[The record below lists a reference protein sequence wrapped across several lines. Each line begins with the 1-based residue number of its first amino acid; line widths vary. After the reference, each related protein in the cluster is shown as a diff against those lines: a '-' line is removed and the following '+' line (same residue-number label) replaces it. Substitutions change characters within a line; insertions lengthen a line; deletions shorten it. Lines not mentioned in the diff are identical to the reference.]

1 MNDCLPERWYPLR
14 YHAEQQRLWA
24 DPARFKFACAGRA
37 SGKTELAKRHMAL
50 ALADHV
56 PGCPRPLYFVAAPT
70 HDQARRVWWDDLK
83 ALIPAEWV
91 KNISETEGS
100 IETIFGSTLY
110 LTGLDKP
117 HRVEGNQYAGG
128 VVDECS
134 DIRPG
139 AFARSI
145 RPALSTFKG
154 WCWRIGVPKRY
165 GIGAAEFREGW
176 ERARRGKLPESE
188 AYWWSS
194 SDILTP
200 SEIEA
205 AKIELSPDDYEEQYG
220 AKWIDTQGVLFSGF
234 SPAET
239 VRPCG
244 YDPSARV
251 FVSCDFNVNPMCWVL
266 AHKYGERLEVFDE
279 LFLRNV
285 NTTKTLDV
293 LHGRYEAHRG
303 GWYFTGDATSRARK
317 TSASQ
322 SDYLTIYNDQ
332 RFIEAGRDVR
342 MGSSNPSVVDRV
354 AATNRLLCNAA
365 GQRRLHVDPHCTHL
379 IDDLRLR
386 AEVHDA
392 NSDLTHS
399 TDALGY
405 LVWSLFPL
413 RAAVE
418 HQTGRVA
425 IIPRMV
431 HA

>member
-1 MNDCLPERWYPLR
+1 MTLPERWYSLR
-14 YHAEQQRLWA
+14 PHPVQEQYLT
-24 DPARFKFACAGRA
+24 DHHRFKLVAAGRA
-37 SGKTELAKRHMAL
+37 SGKTERAKRKIIRAL
-50 ALADHV
+50 AEHV
-56 PGCPRPLYFVAAPT
+56 PGNPEPLYFVAAPT

-83 ALIPAEWV
+83 KLTPPGWV
-91 KNISETEGS
+91 KSISESNSS
-100 IETIFGSTLY
+100 ITTIFGSTLY

-117 HRVEGNQYAGG
+117 ERIEGNQYAGG
-128 VVDECS
+128 VVDESS
-134 DIRPG
+134 DVKPG
-139 AFARSI
+139 AVARSI
-145 RPALSTFKG
+145 RPALATFRG
-154 WCWRIGVPKRY
+154 WLDRIGVPKRF
-165 GIGAAEFREGW
+165 GCGAAEFK
-176 ERARRGKLPESE
+176 RAWDAAKLGKSPDAA
-188 AYWWSS
+188 AYWWPS
-194 SDILTP
+194 SDILTA
-200 SEIEA
+200 EEVDA
-205 AKIELSPDDYEEQYG
+205 AKEELSAEDYEEQYG